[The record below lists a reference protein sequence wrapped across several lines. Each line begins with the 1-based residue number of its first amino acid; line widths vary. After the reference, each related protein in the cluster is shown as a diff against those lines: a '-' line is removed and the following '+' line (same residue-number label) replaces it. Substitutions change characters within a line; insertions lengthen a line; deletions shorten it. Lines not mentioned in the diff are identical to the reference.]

1 MMPRRTKAQERRRK
15 INIMVKK
22 NDVFLLAGI
31 ALFSGVIFA
40 VMALAGILRG
50 SGGKMLVEVTIDGRL
65 YGEFPLYEDTVV
77 DIDEPLGHNTIVI
90 SGGQVCISEA
100 DCPDRY
106 CVKHSAV
113 SKIGETII
121 CLPHKLVVEIKSYGK
136 GAADTGVDAVVQ

>member
-1 MMPRRTKAQERRRK
+1 
-15 INIMVKK
+15 MVKK
-22 NDVFLLAGI
+22 NDVLLLAGI
-31 ALFSGVIFA
+31 LLSSIIIFVVMLLIGGAHGEGEDKYVLVTVDGGV
-40 VMALAGILRG
+40 
-50 SGGKMLVEVTIDGRL
+50 
-65 YGEFPLYEDTVV
+65 YGEFPLSEDTVV
-77 DIDEPLGHNTIVI
+77 SVDELLGHNTIVI

-113 SKIGETII
+113 SKIGGTII